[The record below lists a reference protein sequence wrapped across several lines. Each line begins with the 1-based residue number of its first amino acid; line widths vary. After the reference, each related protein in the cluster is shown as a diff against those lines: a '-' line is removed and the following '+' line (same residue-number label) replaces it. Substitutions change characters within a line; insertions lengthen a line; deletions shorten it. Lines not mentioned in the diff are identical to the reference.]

1 MVSDTNTG
9 DGRDDEAGRGDAPST
24 ALIHH
29 GYAAPAGFV
38 AIPAGV
44 FKASTVLF
52 DSVAAL
58 RSHNWLEKQSYSYGL
73 HGTPTSF
80 TLEARLATLEGGT
93 HALLAPSGL
102 AAVALVNQSVL
113 CAGDVV
119 LLPTNVYFPNKNLAA
134 HELAR
139 WGIGHRFYDP
149 MSVASLQAVLGPDV
163 ALVWIEAPGSVTL
176 EFPDLRALVRAVRAD
191 APRAVVAL
199 DNTWGAGLAYDAFE
213 LDPASADKPSADLTI
228 HALTKYPSGGG
239 DVLMG
244 SIVTRSQPLYEQLAL
259 THSRLGLGVGAN
271 DVEFVLRALP
281 TLPLRYAAQDAA
293 GRRIAQWA
301 LGRREF
307 VRVLH
312 PAMPDSPGHAHW
324 AGLCRAAAGLVTV
337 EFDPAY
343 EPSRVDAF
351 VDSLRLFGIGWSWGG
366 PMSLA
371 VPYRPEALRG
381 AGTAYRGVLVR
392 LCIGLEA
399 VEDLIADLEGA
410 LKTLGAA

>member
-1 MVSDTNTG
+1 MALPPQ
-9 DGRDDEAGRGDAPST
+9 DEPAAGALSGAPAT
-24 ALIHH
+24 ELIHH
-29 GYAAPAGFV
+29 GYVPPAGFD
-38 AIPAGV
+38 AILPGV

-52 DSVAAL
+52 ESVQAL
-58 RSHNWLEKQSYSYGL
+58 RSHSWLEKAAYSYGL

-102 AAVALVNQSVL
+102 AAVALVNQALLS
-113 CAGDVV
+113 AGDAV
-119 LLPTNVYFPNKNLAA
+119 LLPDNAYFPNRNLAA

-139 WGIGHRFYDP
+139 WGIAHRLYDA
-149 MSVASLQAVLGPDV
+149 MDVSSLVEALLPDS
-163 ALVWIEAPGSVTL
+163 ALVWLEAPGSVTL
-176 EFPDLRALVRAVRAD
+176 EFPDLRSLVAAIRERAPKALI
-191 APRAVVAL
+191 AL
-199 DNTWGAGLAYDAFE
+199 DNTWGAGLAMDAFE
-213 LDPASADKPSADLTI
+213 FGVDLTI

-244 SIVTRSQPLYEQLAL
+244 SVVTRSKALYERLAL

-281 TLPLRYAAQDAA
+281 SLPLRYAAQDAA
-293 GRRIAQWA
+293 ARRIARWA
-301 LGRREF
+301 LERPEF

-312 PAMPDSPGHAHW
+312 PATPGSPGHAHW
-324 AGLCRAAAGLVTV
+324 ASHCRAAAGLVTV
-337 EFDPAY
+337 EFDPRHAP
-343 EPSRVDAF
+343 EAVDHV

-381 AGTAYRGVLVR
+381 ARSAYRGTLVR
-392 LCIGLEA
+392 LCIGLES
-399 VEDLIADLEGA
+399 VDDLVADLEQA
-410 LKTLGAA
+410 LATLPAPSGE

>member
-1 MVSDTNTG
+1 MAEPSKPG
-9 DGRDDEAGRGDAPST
+9 ARRDGAPST
-24 ALIHH
+24 TLIHH
-29 GYAAPAGFV
+29 PYRPPAGFD
-38 AIPAGV
+38 AIPPGV

-58 RSHNWLEKQSYSYGL
+58 RSHQWLEKASYSYGL

-102 AAVALVNQSVL
+102 AAVALVNQSL
-113 CAGDVV
+113 LSAGDAV
-119 LLPTNVYFPNKNLAA
+119 LLPDNVYFPNRNLAA

-139 WGIGHRFYDP
+139 WGIAHRLYDP
-149 MSVASLQAVLGPDV
+149 LDPGSLAAALGPDV
-163 ALVWIEAPGSVTL
+163 ALVWLEAPGSVTL
-176 EFPDLRALVRAVRAD
+176 EFPDLPELVRRVRAG
-191 APRAVVAL
+191 APRATVAL
-199 DNTWGAGLAYDAFE
+199 DNTWGAGLAFDAFALVPGAGPE
-213 LDPASADKPSADLTI
+213 ASVDLTI

-244 SIVTRSQPLYEQLAL
+244 SVVTRGQALYERLAL

-281 TLPLRYAAQDAA
+281 SMALRYAAQGAA

-301 LGRREF
+301 QGRREV

-312 PAMPDSPGHAHW
+312 PATPGSPGHEHW
-324 AGLCRAAAGLVTV
+324 AALCRAAAGLVTL

-343 EPSRVDAF
+343 APERIDAF
-351 VDSLRLFGIGWSWGG
+351 VDGLRLFGIGWSWGG

-381 AGTAYRGVLVR
+381 AGSRYRGVLVR
-392 LCIGLEA
+392 LCVGLES
-399 VEDLIADLEGA
+399 VDDLVADLEAGLA
-410 LKTLGAA
+410 ALGAP